1 MVTIFDDISKSDFNR
16 TSLNKGIF
24 KIKAM
29 TPPKKCGHM
38 SEVW

>member
-1 MVTIFDDISKSDFNR
+1 MVTIFDDVSKSNFAR

-29 TPPKKCGHM
+29 TPPKKCGH
-38 SEVW
+38 VTKGW